1 MKGHRR
7 RLQERFDDA
16 CALACSGML
25 WKSEKTLDSVFFT
38 PKVCDEAP
46 QTFCDR
52 IGETRSG
59 LSPRVAALSS
69 GIGGRDERFY

>member
-7 RLQERFDDA
+7 RLQERFDT
-16 CALACSGML
+16 GGRV
-25 WKSEKTLDSVFFT
+25 KKTLDSVFFT

-69 GIGGRDERFY
+69 GMGGRDERFY

>member
-1 MKGHRR
+1 M
-7 RLQERFDDA
+7 
-16 CALACSGML
+16 
-25 WKSEKTLDSVFFT
+25 LDSVFFT

-52 IGETRSG
+52 IGETRFG

-69 GIGGRDERFY
+69 GMGGRHERFY